1 MSDQLRSPSP
11 ISAVGGFPGRAPEQ
25 PQRRSPERSAPPPT
39 PGAADRVQV
48 DGRAANVLRLLRER
62 VLARTRVVLHC
73 DGTAGPEFAENLAD
87 EGVSA
92 FLGRLLSAQNQIA
105 AHSVP
110 RPLEVT
116 RVLCHEALESGAAE
130 TLELLAQAGGRE
142 PEGAQLVEAV
152 LAAYHARLAA
162 LAQPE

>member
-1 MSDQLRSPSP
+1 LSDQVRSPSP
-11 ISAVGGFPGRAPEQ
+11 INAVGGFAGRAPEQ
-25 PQRRSPERSAPPPT
+25 PQRRPPERSAPAPT

-48 DGRAANVLRLLRER
+48 DGRTANVLRLLRER
-62 VLARTRVVLHC
+62 VLARTRTVLGC

-87 EGVSA
+87 EGVPA

-105 AHSVP
+105 AHSVS

-116 RVLCHEALESGAAE
+116 RALCHEALESGAAE
-130 TLELLAQAGGRE
+130 TLELLAQSGGRE
-142 PEGAQLVEAV
+142 SEGTLLVAAV

-162 LAQPE
+162 LVQPD